1 MKKYLEQDMISNATS
16 SLTNFQIKKY
26 YQNEPKFNGVYWR
39 NNLLKIKNGAYV
51 TNLNWYE
58 SMETNWN
65 GNNGTHMWMLITK
78 EHLLMHY
85 ISIALELTNDYE
97 KNDKLILKYF

>member
-1 MKKYLEQDMISNATS
+1 
-16 SLTNFQIKKY
+16 
-26 YQNEPKFNGVYWR
+26 
-39 NNLLKIKNGAYV
+39 
-51 TNLNWYE
+51 
-58 SMETNWN
+58 METNWN

-97 KNDKLILKYF
+97 KNDKLILQYF